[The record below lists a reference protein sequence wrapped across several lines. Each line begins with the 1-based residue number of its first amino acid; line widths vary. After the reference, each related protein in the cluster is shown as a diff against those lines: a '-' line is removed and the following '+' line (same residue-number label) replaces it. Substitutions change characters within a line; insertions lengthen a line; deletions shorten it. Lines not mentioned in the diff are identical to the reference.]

1 MREIRQRRRIADSAR
16 HAALPLVPPCLAVIL
31 GLCLST
37 LPGVALF
44 AQSPFDSPPPSASPF
59 ETPAG
64 QDEPPAGI
72 PQSGVS
78 VNDISPWLRDVPIK
92 TSRAGFL
99 PEENELYYRVLAYA
113 RTADPQALREAA
125 QEFLKQRWEQ
135 SKYKHLPVEKFP
147 VYVDMYLDPQAYQGR
162 PVIMTG
168 HIQRAVVSDA
178 GKNDFA
184 IDQLCETW
192 LFTDDSQANP
202 TVVLSTELPEG
213 FPVGEQAVDHVTVT
227 GYIYRMYTYEA
238 RDTGRFAPVLMANR
252 IDWTSPAAAKPDYSW
267 ITILLIGVGLAI
279 FSLFIALT
287 LHQQWLLDR
296 ESKRTPF
303 EELNATPPESFGS
316 DTKGSAKR

>member
-1 MREIRQRRRIADSAR
+1 MHQIRQPRRIADSAR
-16 HAALPLVPPCLAVIL
+16 LAVFRSLRLCLALIL
-31 GLCLST
+31 GVCLST
-37 LPGVALF
+37 LPAVALF
-44 AQSPFDSPPPSASPF
+44 GQSPFDSPPPSASPF
-59 ETPAG
+59 GTPAG
-64 QDEPPAGI
+64 QNEPPAQMGV
-72 PQSGVS
+72 PGVS
-78 VNDISPWLRDVPIK
+78 VSDISPWLRDVPIK

-113 RTADPQALREAA
+113 RTADPQAVREAA
-125 QEFLKQRWEQ
+125 QEFLRQRREQ
-135 SKYKHLPVEKFP
+135 SKYKHLPLDKFP
-147 VYVDMYLDPQAYQGR
+147 VYVDMYLDPEAYQGR
-162 PVIMTG
+162 PVVMTG
-168 HIQRAVVSDA
+168 HIQRAVVSEA

-184 IDQLCETW
+184 IEKLCETW

-202 TVVLSTELPEG
+202 TVVLSTDLPEG

-252 IDWTSPAAAKPDYSW
+252 IDWKSPAAAGPDYSW
-267 ITILLIGVGLAI
+267 VTILLIGIGLAI

-303 EELNATPPESFGS
+303 EELDGTPPKSFG
-316 DTKGSAKR
+316 TGKEGSA